1 MDPPSDSESNAGRP
15 SEIGVVLAAA
25 RSHLPAAGADRLRA
39 LVRAGPDWDA
49 VLRTARR
56 HEVFPLLG
64 HSLKALGAG
73 AVPAPV
79 LHRLQEW
86 SYATAARNLFLST
99 ELVRLLD
106 GLRAQGVLGVPFKGP
121 VLAAAAYGS
130 PALRS
135 FADLDVL
142 VDVRDVP
149 RARALL
155 EREGYRP
162 RLPAAGLRRLAYL
175 QSECSCDYLREDGR
189 VTVELHWGLMPRY
202 FGFPLRL
209 ADVRDRLTSVSLGP
223 TAVPSLGAEDL
234 LLFLCLHGTKHRW
247 ASLKWICDVA
257 ELVGAQPA
265 LDWEAVGRRAAALGG
280 ERMLRLGLLLASDLL
295 GARPPAGAA
304 PPPDRAVRV
313 LAAEVQATLFAPGGP
328 FDSHPGAGN
337 LFYLKAMTSG
347 WRRARY
353 CLHVATIPTPE
364 DWERLPLPANL
375 AVLYYPLH
383 GLRFLGRIGR
393 GAGGYLRAAAAP
405 SPAPVRS
412 ARARTAVASRPPV
425 RA

>member
-1 MDPPSDSESNAGRP
+1 MVRPSDSDSNAERP
-15 SEIGVVLAAA
+15 LEIGVVLAAA
-25 RSHLPAAGADRLRA
+25 RSRLPAAEVGRLRN

-49 VLRTARR
+49 VLRAARR

-64 HSLKALGAG
+64 HSLKTLGAG

-86 SYATAARNLFLST
+86 SFATAARNLFLT
-99 ELVRLLD
+99 GELLRLLD
-106 GLRAQGVLGVPFKGP
+106 RLGKEGVLAVPFKGP

-135 FADLDVL
+135 FADLDIL

-149 RARALL
+149 RAQSLL

-162 RLPAAGLRRLAYL
+162 RLPRAGLRRLAYL
-175 QSECSCDYLREDGR
+175 QSECSSDYLREDGR
-189 VTVELHWGLMPRY
+189 ATVELHWGLMPRY

-209 ADVRDRLTSVSLGP
+209 ADVRGRLTSVSLGAA
-223 TAVPSLGAEDL
+223 AVPSLAAEDL

-257 ELVGAQPA
+257 ELVGSPEA
-265 LDWEAVGRRAAALGG
+265 LDWGVVTRRAGALGG
-280 ERMLRLGLLLASDLL
+280 ERMLRLGLLLAADLL
-295 GARPPAGAA
+295 GARPPEGAG
-304 PPPDRAVRV
+304 PPPADRAVRA
-313 LAAEVQATLFAPGGP
+313 LGAEVQAALFAPGGP
-328 FDSHPGAGN
+328 VSTHPGAGN

-364 DWERLPLPANL
+364 DWERLPLPAAL
-375 AVLYYPLH
+375 AGLYYPLH

-393 GAGGYLRAAAAP
+393 GAGAYLRGAV
-405 SPAPVRS
+405 PVRS
-412 ARARTAVASRPPV
+412 ARARTATASRPTV